1 MKKRYKWIMRIFLL
15 ILILHVVL
23 SVLLSTAFVAISM
36 GEFGQP
42 RFLEHNG
49 CPWWDIEVWF
59 CLMGQNVP
67 DMVFW

>member
-1 MKKRYKWIMRIFLL
+1 MINIAIDFHSYVFLLIISDRMKKRYKWIMRIFLL

-49 CPWWDIEVWF
+49 C
-59 CLMGQNVP
+59 L
-67 DMVFW
+67 

>member
-1 MKKRYKWIMRIFLL
+1 MINIAIDFYSYVFLLIISDRMKKRYKWIMRIFLL

-49 CPWWDIEVWF
+49 C
-59 CLMGQNVP
+59 L
-67 DMVFW
+67 